1 MLLFCLVQVVFTQNM
16 APNASDDNYTAG
28 FNIAR
33 TIVAENGVL
42 ENDTDPNDP
51 SSLIVNPTPFVDV
64 NSGLLVLNPDGSFTY
79 TPNTN
84 FLGID
89 TFTYQVCDNGF
100 PGEIVSQFDFDS
112 PVLTDATI
120 GPNATSIN
128 PDAEPI
134 ECGVHIPGGST
145 GGNVGLDLII
155 PNTGNIFNFTSFKIS
170 FEYRDQEGQAN
181 LIEGG
186 NFRLYHISADNLGV
200 QVTVING
207 DTGLQQTFTQNLGA
221 FLAGNASY
229 EVTYS
234 ELTGEI
240 QLDAN
245 GTVTTF
251 PLAPAFSPLDTSLV
265 SDIIVGRQLDNA
277 GIDFA
282 SFCSIIIEDQ
292 SLLCDTALATLDV
305 RASVITNR
313 KITYRVKRN

>member
-1 MLLFCLVQVVFTQNM
+1 M
-16 APNASDDNYTAG
+16 
-28 FNIAR
+28 
-33 TIVAENGVL
+33 
-42 ENDTDPNDP
+42 
-51 SSLIVNPTPFVDV
+51 
-64 NSGLLVLNPDGSFTY
+64 
-79 TPNTN
+79 
-84 FLGID
+84 
-89 TFTYQVCDNGF
+89 
-100 PGEIVSQFDFDS
+100 
-112 PVLTDATI
+112 
-120 GPNATSIN
+120 
-128 PDAEPI
+128 
-134 ECGVHIPGGST
+134 HIPGGST

-265 SDIIVGRQLDNA
+265 SDIIVGRQLDNG

-292 SLLCDTALATLDV
+292 SLLCDTALVTLDIRV
-305 RASVITNR
+305 PLITNR